1 MYSTLDIFYWEQLRE
16 EPYVSFWCIVVLNNV
31 IQCYEA
37 FARERM
43 EVERAEKKKKQKE
56 NKDKFAELLTE
67 AGLHG
72 K

>member
-1 MYSTLDIFYWEQLRE
+1 MFNC
-16 EPYVSFWCIVVLNNV
+16 WCIVVLNSY